1 MVIIQSLRDQPSQF
15 YRGTFFIFSKTNLV
29 IIYRPKNKWDSNILW
44 LKARFGLKWSSGLK

>member
-29 IIYRPKNKWDSNILW
+29 IIYRPKKQVGFKYFMAKGTFWPQMVSW
-44 LKARFGLKWSSGLK
+44 P